1 MTHQSSITEKLLQVD
16 IAIVIAIAMFKM
28 YNKKLFEVV
37 FVSCVFSV
45 VFGCFSIPLIT
56 FYATSDVVPE
66 QEIGIDIDGCTQ
78 QVNRVKYQYEFICT
92 IILVARLVIQL

>member
-1 MTHQSSITEKLLQVD
+1 
-16 IAIVIAIAMFKM
+16 MFKM
-28 YNKKLFEVV
+28 YNKKLFEVI

-66 QEIGIDIDGCTQ
+66 HSPEQEIGIDIDGCTL
-78 QVNRVKYQYEFICT
+78 QVNRVNYQYDFICT
-92 IILVARLVIQL
+92 VIL